1 MLVLVVINKIGPM
14 LSTYNATITGSHQ
27 SHSQST
33 SLELL
38 GWSCSVSSLI
48 WLVAWCSSYVSAA
61 VEVPRSPEVPIDA
74 QWLTNEGCRTRIAQ
88 RPIEDLTSAPTRCV
102 IADEFLIHHHPERPA
117 AEEIQDQDHRRP
129 TDPFPQPAP
138 RILLLPFLN
147 FGIHAASLGIIGASA
162 QLKSCGMGSIN

>member
-1 MLVLVVINKIGPM
+1 M

-27 SHSQST
+27 SHTQST
-33 SLELL
+33 SLELP

-48 WLVAWCSSYVSAA
+48 WLVAWCSSYVSIA

-74 QWLTNEGCRTRIAQ
+74 QWLTNERCCTGIAQ
-88 RPIEDLTSAPTRCV
+88 RPIEDLTSPPTRCV
-102 IADEFLIHHHPERPA
+102 ITDDLLIHHHPERPA
-117 AEEIQDQDHRRP
+117 AEEIQDQDHCRP
-129 TDPFPQPAP
+129 ADPFPQPAP
-138 RILLLPFLN
+138 GILLLPFLN